1 MSDQDYE
8 MGQMSARL
16 DVNDER
22 HEANIAHLE
31 KIDKT
36 LKELVDAIALAR
48 GGIRMLF
55 AVGTVAAA
63 IGAFTHNLLSWVV
76 GHFK

>member
-1 MSDQDYE
+1 

-16 DVNDER
+16 DTNDER
-22 HEANIAHLE
+22 HAENQERLEAIE
-31 KIDKT
+31 VT

-63 IGAFTHNLLSWVV
+63 LGAFFHTAVSWFV
-76 GHFK
+76 GHWK